1 MITTLSEQAC
11 HELWQAA
18 EDTAQLDPFD
28 RLDVTWR
35 YPPVLGTGSSRLIQL
50 REGLEL
56 EIFDAKLH
64 NHVRVESPDRPSWL
78 CYHFHLWGYHE
89 DKYTTAG
96 DRTFT
101 LYGGG
106 LAPQQVVDAPPQTAL
121 EVTVSMHPELLQAFV
136 GDDQGQIPPS
146 LQHLIRPI
154 EQAHYTR
161 VGRLTPAIAGILW
174 QIVRC
179 SKQGLTKRMY
189 LEAKALEL
197 VSWVLEQESAVQT
210 GQQATPRLN
219 ADILERIHYAKTLL
233 LRDVHNPPSLPQLAQ
248 QAQLNEYALKRNF
261 KQVFGTTVFAY
272 LQDYRLAQARQLFEG
287 GHMSVAEVMLA
298 VGLSDRQYFAA
309 AFRKK
314 FGISP
319 RDCLMQFKQSR

>member
-11 HELWQAA
+11 HELWQSA
-18 EDTAQLDPFD
+18 EDTAQLDPLD
-28 RLDVTWR
+28 RLDITWR
-35 YPPVLGTGSSRLIQL
+35 YPPALGTGSNRSIQL
-50 REGLEL
+50 RQGLEL
-56 EIFDAKLH
+56 EIFEAQLD
-64 NHVRVESPDRPSWL
+64 NHMRIESPDRSSWL
-78 CYHFHLWGYHE
+78 CYHFHLSGYHE

-101 LYGGG
+101 LYGSG

-121 EVTVSMHPELLQAFV
+121 EVTVSMHPDLLQAFV
-136 GDDQGQIPPS
+136 GDVQGQIPPS

-161 VGRLTPAIAGILW
+161 VAQLTPSMVGVLW

-179 SKQGLTKRMY
+179 SQQGMLKRMY

-197 VSWVLEQESAVQT
+197 VSLVLEQETEVQT
-210 GQQATPRLN
+210 GQRATP
-219 ADILERIHYAKTLL
+219 APSASMLERIHYAKVLL
-233 LRDVHNPPSLPQLAQ
+233 LRDVQNPPSLPQLAQ

-272 LQDYRLAQARQLFEG
+272 LQDYRLVQARQLFEG
-287 GHMSVAEVMLA
+287 GHMSVSEVMVA

-309 AFRKK
+309 AFRRK
-314 FGISP
+314 FGLSP